1 MLKRFKDTFGGIAGA
16 LGGGVLA
23 YFFFVAFGVA
33 KSTAFF
39 VSVALQGYVVPLI
52 CVIAFVAIRPAG
64 HGEIAEDE
72 AGDRRHFAIA
82 RAGYTLSILPYVV
95 AVASLREGRMG
106 LAAVS
111 LGVYV
116 LMAILPLRNFMRV
129 RRTLE
134 YRARQS

>member
-82 RAGYTLSILPYVV
+82 RAGYTLSILPSGGRLALRSV
-95 AVASLREGRMG
+95 ALEREK
-106 LAAVS
+106 A
-111 LGVYV
+111 GVYSS
-116 LMAILPLRNFMRV
+116 LLR
-129 RRTLE
+129 
-134 YRARQS
+134 